1 MLQVIQH
8 HLFVIK
14 VLESNAE
21 IVYLECN
28 LSLYKDKCHLLISR
42 EMAAHVVAKTRKET
56 IWVSSTACLLGMAI
70 DSDLIFERNL
80 SELCKIVN
88 RKISV

>member
-1 MLQVIQH
+1 MIPH
-8 HLFVIK
+8 HLFAIK
-14 VLESNAE
+14 VLENNAE

-42 EMAAHVVAKTRKET
+42 EMAAHVLAKTRKET

-80 SELCKIVN
+80 SELYKIVN

>member
-1 MLQVIQH
+1 MLQVIPH

-14 VLESNAE
+14 VLKSNAE

-42 EMAAHVVAKTRKET
+42 EMAAHILVKTRKET

-70 DSDLIFERNL
+70 DSDLTFERNL

-88 RKISV
+88 RKITV